1 MNFLNDELYIEN
13 ITKLYENYLSKF
25 KKNKSIFHGI
35 DKSNPEEKIEQFN
48 EISSVEVFEEFDY
61 NLCDND
67 VYLSSNNLEIIDYSL
82 KECYQ
87 KVSFNFPFED
97 QLFLNKLPSPQ
108 DYLNNLIK
116 EKVDYNFKNLS
127 HYGVDRSY
135 LNRILKG
142 NSPSKNT
149 LISIGYFLNLNLE
162 EMSELLNVYGF
173 AFGNSTDDR
182 VVYFA
187 FSSSFDYTQFLEFVD
202 LHGTNLLKKFFSK

>member
-1 MNFLNDELYIEN
+1 MNFLKDELYIEN
-13 ITKLYENYLSKF
+13 ITRLYENYLSKF
-25 KKNKSIFHGI
+25 KKNKSRFYDI
-35 DKSNPEEKIEQFN
+35 DKSNQSEEIEDFN
-48 EISSVEVFEEFDY
+48 EINSLDIFEELDC
-61 NLCDND
+61 NLCDD
-67 VYLSSNNLEIIDYSL
+67 
-82 KECYQ
+82 
-87 KVSFNFPFED
+87 D
-97 QLFLNKLPSPQ
+97 QFFLNKLLSPE
-108 DYLNNLIK
+108 DYLSSLSSLIK

-187 FSSSFDYTQFLEFVD
+187 FSNRFKYNQFLEFVD
-202 LHGTNLLKKFFSK
+202 LHGSNFLKKFFSK